1 MMATICLKTE
11 SDLTMTILAGDR
23 QLSILLDGQAQNL
36 GLPFLRECISR
47 SYGQSRWLYELPG
60 IAAIQTPTN
69 GQRGLGPSRSLKIIA
84 VSGLVLVGRD
94 PCAPLPQF
102 KRGQQELAT
111 HHTQRTHHTHR
122 FASECNQYHEPH

>member
-47 SYGQSRWLYELPG
+47 SYGQARWLYELPG
-60 IAAIQTPTN
+60 IAADPDSDEWAEGIRTIRIPQKNCGIRIGTSR
-69 GQRGLGPSRSLKIIA
+69 QGPL
-84 VSGLVLVGRD
+84 
-94 PCAPLPQF
+94 
-102 KRGQQELAT
+102 
-111 HHTQRTHHTHR
+111 RTIT
-122 FASECNQYHEPH
+122 SI